1 MNFHYLLMS
10 GHAIYLKQ
18 LIAQLN
24 HTGLT
29 PGQPKVLD
37 YLMAHDGANQREIAD
52 ACHIAVSYTHLDVYK
67 RQASIHPPHKYRS
80 GQGPPLHNKHASS
93 RRIPGYP

>member
-18 LIAQLN
+18 LMAQLN

-52 ACHIAVSYTHLDVYK
+52 ACHIETPPSHPYSTEW
-67 RQASIHPPHKYRS
+67 RQN
-80 GQGPPLHNKHASS
+80 PLLNGDGRMATGVLF
-93 RRIPGYP
+93 IFI

>member
-18 LIAQLN
+18 LMAQLN

-37 YLMAHDGANQREIAD
+37 YLMAHDGANQR
-52 ACHIAVSYTHLDVYK
+52 
-67 RQASIHPPHKYRS
+67 
-80 GQGPPLHNKHASS
+80 
-93 RRIPGYP
+93 